1 MKKIFLIALICILM
15 IFSGCSLENAKNEE
29 SGYEIIDSSGSA
41 SYLPKNAKVVSCYG
55 SFAECWL
62 LSGGSLAGVTDDAI
76 KERGLT
82 LGEDTKIIGTVKE
95 INIENLINLEPDY
108 VILSSDIATH
118 NQVSNKL
125 NEMGIQ
131 NGRFNID
138 SFDDYDSMMKQF
150 CAYNNRNDLYE
161 ENVVSIQNNIS
172 DILSKV
178 PKDKDRTYLLMRAYS
193 TGIKVKTNNIADD
206 IIGEFAT
213 NITEKNPS
221 LLEDLSV
228 EEIIKENP
236 DYIFVLTMGS
246 EITAKEYLNKNIES
260 NPAWTGLDAVKSG
273 NYIMLPKDLFHYKPN
288 NRWDKSYEYIA
299 KIIYPE
305 IYN

>member
-1 MKKIFLIALICILM
+1 M
-15 IFSGCSLENAKNEE
+15 
-29 SGYEIIDSSGSA
+29 
-41 SYLPKNAKVVSCYG
+41 VSCYG

-62 LSGGSLAGVTDDAI
+62 LSGGSLAGVTDDAL

-161 ENVVSIQNNIS
+161 ENVISIQKLAELLAINPRRRFSIPNKGFSVWNLDEKHKITPDDFKS
-172 DILSKV
+172 LGKATPFEGWEVYGKNCLVVHNGKV
-178 PKDKDRTYLLMRAYS
+178 
-193 TGIKVKTNNIADD
+193 V
-206 IIGEFAT
+206 
-213 NITEKNPS
+213 
-221 LLEDLSV
+221 
-228 EEIIKENP
+228 
-236 DYIFVLTMGS
+236 
-246 EITAKEYLNKNIES
+246 
-260 NPAWTGLDAVKSG
+260 
-273 NYIMLPKDLFHYKPN
+273 YKC
-288 NRWDKSYEYIA
+288 
-299 KIIYPE
+299 
-305 IYN
+305 